1 MNKYIEFTQLGNL
14 NRKQLNNVI
23 DFANE
28 SKPRA
33 LVIKAGWTSVA
44 KRNLAKDIKVVTVG
58 GYPFDDLDNAL
69 DLSADADEF
78 DMVIPIMEYYKNNNL
93 LLVADSIT
101 KARKKLGKKILKVIM
116 ETNFMFNKRYAIT
129 ELVKCIEDCGADV
142 VKTNTG
148 INTFQFTAADKK
160 QLRKFS
166 DLIEDVEIIK
176 SITDLP
182 IKAAGGIRTNQQ
194 AKQLIDLGVKYIG
207 TSGRHW
213 V

>member
-1 MNKYIEFTQLGNL
+1 MKEYIEYTRLGNI
-14 NRKQLNNVI
+14 NRKELNNI
-23 DFANE
+23 IAFTNE
-28 SKPRA
+28 HKPRA
-33 LVIKAGWTSVA
+33 LVIASGWTSVA
-44 KRNLAKDIKVVTVG
+44 KRQLDKDIKVVTVG

-69 DLSADADEF
+69 DLSSDADEF
-78 DMVIPIMEYYKNNNL
+78 DMVIPIMEYYKNSNIIE
-93 LLVADSIT
+93 VADSIT
-101 KARKKLGKKILKVIM
+101 KARKKLGKKVLKVIM

-129 ELVKCIEDCGADV
+129 ELVKCIEDCGANV

-148 INTFQFTAADKK
+148 SNTFQFTAADKK

-176 SITDLP
+176 SVTTLP
-182 IKAAGGIRTNQQ
+182 VKASGGIRTNQQ
-194 AKQLIDLGVKYIG
+194 ARQLIDMGVKYIG